1 MITNLQREMP
11 KFLQNGGEM
20 GKIIN
25 DKDWSSHP
33 LGQPENWSLSLK
45 FAISSMLKTAFP
57 KFIFWG
63 EDFRCFY
70 NDAYRPSLG
79 VDGKHPFILGQTG
92 KEAWP
97 EIWDT
102 IEPLLSQV
110 WNTGKATWSEN
121 QLIPFYRNGKIE
133 NIYWTFSYS
142 ALMDDDEK
150 IGGILTTCTET
161 TDAVLNLQRLEEKEE
176 QLRFAINAAE
186 LGTWDYNPKT
196 DKFKANKRLKG
207 WFGIDAKDN
216 IELSMAIDA
225 IAPKDKSRVTFA
237 IEEALKGVNGGKY
250 DITYEIINAKSK
262 KNYIVHVLGR
272 AWFDTDNKAYRFNG
286 TMQDVTTQV
295 KVADDLKKVN
305 ALVKKEEK
313 SFRNIVHEVPV
324 GIAVLRGSDNHFAI
338 VNSTYLEIVD
348 KSHAEIIDRPVYE
361 VLPEV
366 EEIVA
371 PIFDEVRKTGKS
383 ISEIEFKIPLKR
395 KNIVKDAYFN
405 LTVQPISND
414 NLSVQDIM
422 VVANE
427 ITDYVIAR
435 NILAE
440 NENQF
445 RNLIMQSP
453 IAMAIF
459 RGKDFKIEMANDRM
473 LNHFWHRNLNEVIG
487 YKLIEVFPE
496 LADQKFIGEL
506 EAVIQTGIPVRD
518 KESKAI
524 VVTNEVERE
533 FYIDYEYLPLT
544 EVDGTI
550 SGIIITVTDVT
561 DRFYAKQKLTDF
573 AKDLESQVKDRT
585 VMLRRT
591 NEKLKNSVKKL
602 EEANTELESFAY
614 ISSHDLQEPLRKIQM
629 FISRFED
636 QERETLTD
644 MGQIY
649 FNKISDAASRMRV
662 LIDDLLAFS
671 RTEDDKSKLEPT
683 YLNTILQQVLENLSN
698 QIELTGAKIIT
709 TELPTVHAIPFQM
722 RQVFSNLVGNA
733 LKFSADEPQPVIEIT
748 TEIRVGKTIENMD
761 LNENTSYHKIS
772 IKDNGI
778 GFTPGMEE
786 KIFEVFQ
793 RLHGKKEYEG
803 TGIGLA
809 IVKKI
814 MKNHDGAV
822 TASSIEGEGAT
833 FSIYLPQIDET
844 DKK

>member
-57 KFIFWG
+57 NFIFWG

-79 VDGKHPFILGQTG
+79 KDGKHPFIIGQAG

-196 DKFKANKRLKG
+196 NKFKANDRLKG

-216 IELSMAIDA
+216 IELSMATDA
-225 IAPKDKSRVTFA
+225 IAPKDKNRVAFA

-272 AWFDTDNKAYRFNG
+272 AWFNSDNEAYRFNG
-286 TMQDVTTQV
+286 TMQDVTAQV
-295 KVADDLKKVN
+295 KVAEDLKNVN
-305 ALVKKEEK
+305 ALVKKEEEH
-313 SFRNIVHEVPV
+313 FRNIVQELPV
-324 GIAVLRGSDNHFAI
+324 GIAILRGSDNQFSI
-338 VNSTYLEIVD
+338 VNSTYLEIID
-348 KSHAEIIDRPVYE
+348 KSRAEIIDRPVYE
-361 VLPEV
+361 VLPEI
-366 EEIVA
+366 EETVV
-371 PIFDEVRKTGKS
+371 PVFEKVRKTGKPV
-383 ISEIEFKIPLKR
+383 SEIEFKVPLKR
-395 KNIVKDAYFN
+395 KNLVQDAYFN
-405 LTVQPISND
+405 LTVQPITND
-414 NLSVQDIM
+414 NSPVQDIM

-427 ITDYVIAR
+427 ITDHIIAR

-496 LADQKFIGEL
+496 LADQKYMAEL
-506 EAVIQTGIPVRD
+506 EAVVQTGTPVRD
-518 KESKAI
+518 KESKVI
-524 VVTNEVERE
+524 VVTNKGKHE
-533 FYIDYEYLPLT
+533 FYVDYEYLPLT

-550 SGIIITVTDVT
+550 SGVIITVTDVT
-561 DRFYAKQKLTDF
+561 DRYFAKQKLTNF

-585 VMLRRT
+585 EMLRST

-636 QERETLTD
+636 QEGETLTD
-644 MGQIY
+644 MGRTY
-649 FNKISDAASRMRV
+649 FNKISDSAGRMRI

-683 YLNTILQQVLENLSN
+683 DLNTILHQALENLSN
-698 QIELTGAKIIT
+698 QIELTGAKLIT
-709 TELPTVHAIPFQM
+709 TELPTVNAIPFQM
-722 RQVFSNLVGNA
+722 RQVFSNLIGNA
-733 LKFSADEPQPVIEIT
+733 LKFSADEPQPIIEVT
-748 TEIRVGKTIENMD
+748 TEMRVGKTLGKMD
-761 LNENTSYHKIS
+761 LNDNTYYHKIS

-814 MKNHDGAV
+814 MQNHEGAV
-822 TASSIEGEGAT
+822 KASSIEGEGAT
-833 FSIYLPQIDET
+833 FTIYLPQMEN
-844 DKK
+844 KS